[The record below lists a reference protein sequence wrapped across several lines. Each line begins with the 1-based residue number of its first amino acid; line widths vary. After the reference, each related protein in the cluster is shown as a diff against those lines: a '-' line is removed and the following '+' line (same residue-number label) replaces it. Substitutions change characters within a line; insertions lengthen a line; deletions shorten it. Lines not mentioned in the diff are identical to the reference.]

1 MIELFN
7 YLMLAFCT
15 FFTAYCW
22 NQADN
27 HEIWSGR
34 WWYDIF
40 CSALNA
46 VFVVSIGSK
55 LFL

>member
-27 HEIWSGR
+27 QEPWSFR

-46 VFVVSIGSK
+46 VFVVSISSK